1 MERKIYLYTISN
13 SYINYLQQFDT
24 KISLHNS
31 TQGSVYV
38 GAVLEISND
47 VSYFVPLTS
56 YSKKKEVKMKQRK
69 QLVLS
74 LHELGNRDNKLGY
87 MLFNNMIP
95 VPKTELQ
102 LIDLSD
108 QSIPKNRMMK
118 LQQTYMR
125 SILSGIEN
133 KSAVVYRKQINGDP
147 YYVRWC
153 CDFTLLERKCIEF
166 IENRHNQSQIIE
178 KSEDLEIEI

>member
-13 SYINYLQQFDT
+13 SYINYLQQFDK

-31 TQGSVYV
+31 AQGGVYV

-56 YSKKKEVKMKQRK
+56 YSKKKEGKMKHRK
-69 QLVLS
+69 QFVLS
-74 LHELGNRDNKLGY
+74 LHELGNSDNKLGY

-125 SILSGIEN
+125 SIISGIES
-133 KSAVVYRKQINGDP
+133 KSAVVYRKQINGDL
-147 YYVRWC
+147 YYVKWC
-153 CDFTLLERKCIEF
+153 CDFTLLERRCIKF
-166 IENRHNQSQIIE
+166 IDSNYSQSQLIE
-178 KSEDLEIEI
+178 KSDNLEMEI

>member
-1 MERKIYLYTISN
+1 
-13 SYINYLQQFDT
+13 
-24 KISLHNS
+24 
-31 TQGSVYV
+31 
-38 GAVLEISND
+38 
-47 VSYFVPLTS
+47 
-56 YSKKKEVKMKQRK
+56 
-69 QLVLS
+69 
-74 LHELGNRDNKLGY
+74 
-87 MLFNNMIP
+87 MIP

-166 IENRHNQSQIIE
+166 IENKQNQSQINE
-178 KSEDLEIEI
+178 KSDDLGMEI

>member
-56 YSKKKEVKMKQRK
+56 YSKEKEERMKHRK

-74 LHELGNRDNKLGY
+74 LHELGDSDNKLGY

-133 KSAVVYRKQINGDP
+133 KSAVVYRKQIDGDP

-153 CDFTLLERKCIEF
+153 CDFSLLERKCIEF
-166 IENRHNQSQIIE
+166 IDSNYSQVHII
-178 KSEDLEIEI
+178 KKNEDCEIEI

>member
-56 YSKKKEVKMKQRK
+56 YSKGKEERMKRRK
-69 QLVLS
+69 QLVLG
-74 LHELGNRDNKLGY
+74 LHELGDSDNKLGY

-125 SILSGIEN
+125 SILIGIEN
-133 KSAVVYRKQINGDP
+133 KSAVVYRKQIYGDP

-166 IENRHNQSQIIE
+166 IENKQNQSQITE
-178 KSEDLEIEI
+178 KSDDLGMEI

>member
-13 SYINYLQQFDT
+13 SYINYLQQFD
-24 KISLHNS
+24 KKVSLHNS
-31 TQGSVYV
+31 AQGGVYV
-38 GAVLEISND
+38 GAVLEISKD

-56 YSKKKEVKMKQRK
+56 YSKEKEVKMKHRK
-69 QLVLS
+69 QLILS
-74 LHELGNRDNKLGY
+74 LHELGNSDNKLGY

-133 KSAVVYRKQINGDP
+133 KSAVVYRKQIDGDP
-147 YYVRWC
+147 YYVKWC
-153 CDFTLLERKCIEF
+153 CDFTSLERRCIEF
-166 IENRHNQSQIIE
+166 IESNHSQSQLIE
-178 KSEDLEIEI
+178 KSNDLEMEF

>member
-56 YSKKKEVKMKQRK
+56 YSKEKEERMKHRK

-74 LHELGNRDNKLGY
+74 LHELGDSDNKLGY

-133 KSAVVYRKQINGDP
+133 KSAVVYRKQIDGDP

-153 CDFTLLERKCIEF
+153 CNFTLLERKCVEF
-166 IENRHNQSQIIE
+166 IERNHNQSQI
-178 KSEDLEIEI
+178 SGEDEGLEIEI

>member
-13 SYINYLQQFDT
+13 SYMNYLQAFDT
-24 KISLHNS
+24 RISLHNS
-31 TQGSVYV
+31 TQGGVYV

-56 YSKKKEVKMKQRK
+56 YSKEKEEKMKHRK
-69 QLVLS
+69 QFVLS
-74 LHELGNRDNKLGY
+74 LHELRNSNNKLGY

-133 KSAVVYRKQINGDP
+133 KSAVVYRKQIDGDP
-147 YYVRWC
+147 YYVKWC
-153 CDFTLLERKCIEF
+153 CNFTLLERKCVEF
-166 IENRHNQSQIIE
+166 IERNHNQSQI
-178 KSEDLEIEI
+178 SGEDEGLEIEI

>member
-56 YSKKKEVKMKQRK
+56 YSKNKEVKMKQRK
-69 QLVLS
+69 QLILS

-87 MLFNNMIP
+87 ILFNNMIP

-108 QSIPKNRMMK
+108 QNIPKNRMMK

-125 SILSGIEN
+125 SILSGIES
-133 KSAVVYRKQINGDP
+133 KSAVVYRKQIDGDP

-153 CDFTLLERKCIEF
+153 CDFTLLERKCVEF
-166 IENRHNQSQIIE
+166 IGSTYIQSRMLE
-178 KSEDLEIEI
+178 KNEDLEIEI

>member
-13 SYINYLQQFDT
+13 SYMNYLQAFDT
-24 KISLHNS
+24 RISLHNS
-31 TQGSVYV
+31 AQGGVYV
-38 GAVLEISND
+38 GTVLEISND

-56 YSKKKEVKMKQRK
+56 YSKEKEEKMKHRN

-74 LHELGNRDNKLGY
+74 LHELVNSDNKLGY

-133 KSAVVYRKQINGDP
+133 KSVVVYRKQIDGDP
-147 YYVRWC
+147 YYVKWC
-153 CDFTLLERKCIEF
+153 CDFTLLERRCIKF
-166 IENRHNQSQIIE
+166 IESNYSQSQLIE
-178 KSEDLEIEI
+178 KSDDLEMEI

>member
-56 YSKKKEVKMKQRK
+56 YSKEKEERMKHRK

-74 LHELGNRDNKLGY
+74 LHELGDSDNKLGY

-133 KSAVVYRKQINGDP
+133 KSAVVYRKQIDGDP

-153 CDFTLLERKCIEF
+153 CDFTLLERKCVEF
-166 IENRHNQSQIIE
+166 IENNHNLSKVSE
-178 KSEDLEIEI
+178 RNEDLEIET